1 MFQPGNTTEEGGEG
15 QAASLALAPG
25 AGGLLLATRP
35 QRGHWELLGRP
46 LCSPTCPGHMVPC
59 LASSQGAGVAPS
71 PSWQHPRG
79 SLALAQ
85 AAAAPYGAV
94 GVLPPLGLGH
104 LGRSGSSH
112 FCLTADLD
120 ISMKSEINPSDIFF
134 SSKNVAAE
142 IFYRPLELGL
152 AIFFWI
158 EIYPL
163 TFFFFGL
170 VLCYLLE

>member
-1 MFQPGNTTEEGGEG
+1 MFPGTKEV
-15 QAASLALAPG
+15 SCSFKCILAGWGVPTWEQSRGRGRGPGSFISAGARGWWAPSG
-25 AGGLLLATRP
+25 NPAPT
-35 QRGHWELLGRP
+35 GHWELLGCP

-79 SLALAQ
+79 SLSLAQ

-94 GVLPPLGLGH
+94 GVLPPLGQGH

-112 FCLTADLD
+112 FCLTAHLD

-134 SSKNVAAE
+134 QAKMLQLKYFTDLWSSVLL
-142 IFYRPLELGL
+142 Y
-152 AIFFWI
+152 
-158 EIYPL
+158 
-163 TFFFFGL
+163 FFG
-170 VLCYLLE
+170 